1 MSGIAWVNG
10 KFVEP
15 AKPSLGVQERGF
27 LYGDG
32 LFETMRLRSGQPL
45 YWKEHLARL
54 RNGCAVLG
62 ISFPHEE
69 ICTGVREVSALL
81 ETGVLRLTV
90 TRGESS
96 GRGLLPPCD
105 STATVVVTGYT
116 GEPYPEES
124 YEKGFSAC
132 LISFPRSHLSPLVQL
147 KSLNCLENVLGRVE
161 ASIAGA
167 NEGIFCNYM
176 GEIAEGTT
184 SNVFLVINGKLVTPH
199 PECGLLPG
207 IMRAQV
213 LALAESLGVTAF
225 QGKVYPQDFRRA
237 EESFLTNSLL
247 GVMPLVSFNGK
258 PVGKGGPGPLSQMLR
273 QELQKI

>member
-10 KFVEP
+10 RFVEP
-15 AKPSLGVQERGF
+15 VKPSLGVQERGF

-32 LFETMRLRSGQPL
+32 LFETLRLWRGQPL
-45 YWKEHLARL
+45 HWKEHLARL
-54 RNGCAVLG
+54 RKGCAALN

-69 ICTGVREVSALL
+69 ICTGVRDVSALL

-90 TRGESS
+90 TRGKSP

-147 KSLNCLENVLGRVE
+147 KSLNCLENVLGKVE
-161 ASIAGA
+161 AAAAGA
-167 NEGIFCNYM
+167 DEGIFCNYM

-184 SNVFLVINGKLVTPH
+184 SNVFLVINGKLVTPP

-213 LALAESLGVTAF
+213 LVLAERLGVTAI
-225 QGKVYPQDFRRA
+225 QAKVYPQDFRRA
-237 EESFLTNSLL
+237 EEAFLTNSLL
-247 GVMPLVSFNGK
+247 GVMPLVSFNGE
-258 PVGKGGPGPLSQMLR
+258 PVGKGNPGPLSEMLC
-273 QELQKI
+273 QELRNI